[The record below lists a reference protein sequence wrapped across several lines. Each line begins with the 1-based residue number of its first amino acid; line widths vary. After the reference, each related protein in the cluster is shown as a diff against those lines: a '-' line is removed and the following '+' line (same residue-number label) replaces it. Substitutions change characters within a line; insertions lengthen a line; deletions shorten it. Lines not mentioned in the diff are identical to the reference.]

1 MKKTLR
7 IVYDGKPDDGLFSLE
22 EELKTLLEKHGFSW
36 YAQGYNFVDEKRDIA
51 YDMPSAAHE

>member
-7 IVYDGKPDDGLFSLE
+7 VVYDGRPDY
-22 EELKTLLEKHGFSW
+22 KLEKSLKRVFDKHGYKW

-51 YDMPSAAHE
+51 YDLPPAAQE